1 MGGLP
6 GEREKR
12 SPGPGLPGDQKMDY
26 EKEIEKK
33 SDEQIKDYSD
43 LMALA
48 YSVMDLDM
56 KITALIRAKSTAEE
70 KYKKAHIAYYEK
82 YPEA

>member
-1 MGGLP
+1 
-6 GEREKR
+6 
-12 SPGPGLPGDQKMDY
+12 MDY
-26 EKEIEKK
+26 EKIEEEKQK
-33 SDEQIKDYSD
+33 ERIAEYQD
-43 LMALA
+43 LMGLA

-82 YPEA
+82 YPEV